1 MTEHIKLF
9 GLEIPP
15 DQYKN
20 NQNRVIRRRVRGGM
34 ENALGGELE
43 REFKHGEESG
53 MTFALKKLRGTDGI
67 GVHEFGEKD
76 IVRNPIIGAI
86 LKKFNGDIDK

>member
-43 REFKHGEESG
+43 REDKQLEELRQKLEQQKKPKVSG
-53 MTFALKKLRGTDGI
+53 LKK
-67 GVHEFGEKD
+67 E
-76 IVRNPIIGAI
+76 
-86 LKKFNGDIDK
+86 